1 MKKRALSFFLLIVML
16 ISLFPA
22 QAFAVDVSAENPVL
36 TAENPDPSEDK
47 FEEVE
52 LRDMPEAEE
61 ETDGEPDPAED
72 PAAETVPEESD
83 SVSSVMGE
91 AVNGEEKNDENTG
104 DDKEGNTD
112 GDAQVVEGKAAN
124 ISLVLSATYELT
136 NTTAKIKAV
145 ITPSF
150 TSKDNATYSYAW
162 QYKGKNDSVWA
173 DMPDETAD
181 TLKVTELIVETCTD
195 KSYRVKV
202 TETTDSEKTV
212 YCSDAFTLDV
222 TEVQNLRNSCNHSDW
237 YTNGTCWWCGYKCL
251 HSNGYNQETHKCKTC
266 GMDCP
271 HKNWNGNTCSDC
283 STVCN
288 HDGGWYTNSGMYQS
302 CVKCGWICSD
312 HDWDSTTGK
321 CKICTKECE
330 HSNWYTNG
338 TCVTC
343 KYACPHTGG
352 TVGTKCSICNTCI
365 HDWSNKNGKC
375 AVEGCEGEC
384 ETHKFVSTG
393 TGCICAICGKSSTL
407 WNGHF
412 WENGVCK
419 CCGEKYEVEISLD
432 KTYLILAK
440 NNTATLTPT
449 VTPDIFDISSND
461 YDQGSTK
468 GSPVIKWSAESG
480 TENVISVAEGVITA
494 KGVGTDYAVATI
506 EFSDGRK
513 FSANCRVDVVSDSE
527 IEGVSL
533 GTTSLTTELY
543 NKDETKYAEFDVI
556 LNLTDKTDEKN
567 DDETTSISGLTDG
580 VQSLESNSLTQ
591 DGKDA
596 DNTAGSFEITAAKFN
611 DETMNGL
618 FKLVVLGGR
627 RIRVL
632 PIIEK
637 EISNS
642 EGTEIDISGFT
653 KSSYSSKVVVT
664 VGGKDYTSE
673 TNLKLTVKKTQPKLK
688 ASVGTFNSFYSG
700 QSDTIEIT
708 GATVTAIKADTSKKA
723 PVPAWLTL
731 SEDGTGKLS
740 INDEYGLAKSASG
753 SVYLEVYTAEW
764 AIPAYVTLTAKN
776 VYSAPKLKLSASSA
790 KFNTVKS
797 EGVAMQLLPSV
808 KGETYE
814 QLNVKSLEVYT
825 AKGVTPTY
833 EVKSFDSLTGTFTLN
848 ALKGANAGKVTLIV
862 GFGEGAKTVSLTL
875 TTQIITPTIKLK
887 KSSVTLNPKFSDSA
901 TVDMVIT
908 PADFLIIPEGDD
920 KNVTADVTTSTKGA
934 DASDIKAVVTAD
946 GKLNVSVVNKEAF
959 SRTYKVTVTIGSK
972 KAVLTVTTLKKPVD
986 PTATIKASGAI
997 DLTFPGS
1004 EADITATVKNF
1015 SDVNEFT
1022 SYEGLVTVK
1031 NRGEKEGKAEDIN
1044 NYFKVDQS
1052 GNVLKLTKKEDVT
1065 LNAGSTYTV
1074 TSITL
1079 KNGATDEAEK
1089 VSVTAT
1095 NKVKI
1100 TVKQTAVN
1108 LKLSK
1113 SSVSLNYLAGDAA
1126 TINVTTSTKNYTLDN
1141 SKVDVTVADKT
1152 GRTPYTE
1159 NVPLDVDYAD
1169 GKLTVGVNRDTVHG
1183 TTYKVLISAEEGYK
1197 QHTLTVTVLSNKKD
1211 VTSSLK
1217 ASGSIDVLRGGSKV
1231 TFTPTY
1237 KNVNTTNYT
1246 ETVKIYSSADGYKTA
1261 HDPAELGFAVNGRVI
1276 TNTEAS
1282 TACKYKAQ
1290 IVTMFNKGI
1299 VEEGQRYTIKSPM
1312 VSFTVKTGTAKMK
1325 VVGAPTLYQKD
1336 AYSRG
1341 EFSLTST
1348 DLTLN
1353 DIAKVE
1359 LKPSKT
1365 AGYFELH
1372 DYGNGQFAIGFKDD
1386 TISAAAKKLT
1396 TATVTLNIWHKG
1408 IDPDTAKPD
1417 ATVSLKI
1424 TLVK

>member
-22 QAFAVDVSAENPVL
+22 QAFAVDVSAEDHVC
-36 TAENPDPSEDK
+36 TAEEHEHSSSDDT
-47 FEEVE
+47 FEEVV
-52 LRDMPEAEE
+52 LDDIPEAEE
-61 ETDGEPDPAED
+61 EPDGESASAED
-72 PAAETVPEESD
+72 PVAETVPEESD
-83 SVSSVMGE
+83 SVSSVMGDVINSNDKE
-91 AVNGEEKNDENTG
+91 TENDGE
-104 DDKEGNTD
+104 DKEGD
-112 GDAQVVEGKAAN
+112 SGEDAKVVEGKAAD

-136 NTTAKIKAV
+136 DTTAKIKAV

-150 TSKDNATYSYAW
+150 TEKDDVTYSYAW
-162 QYKGKNDSVWA
+162 QYMGKDDSTWT
-173 DMPDETAD
+173 DMPDETAG
-181 TLKVTELIVETCTD
+181 TLKVTELRVETCTN

-202 TETTDSEKTV
+202 TETTDSGKTV

-222 TEVQNLRNSCNHSDW
+222 AEVQKLRNSCKHDQW
-237 YTNGTCWWCGYKCL
+237 YTNGTCWWCGYACL
-251 HSNGYNQETHKCKTC
+251 HPDGYDQETHKCKTC

-330 HSNWYTNG
+330 HSDWYTNG

-375 AVEGCEGEC
+375 AVAGCEGKC
-384 ETHKFVSTG
+384 EDHKFVSTG
-393 TGCICAICGKSSTL
+393 TGCFCAICGKPSTV

-412 WENGVCK
+412 WNDGACLK
-419 CCGEKYEVEISLD
+419 CGEKYEVEISLD

-440 NNTATLTPT
+440 GSAAALTPT
-449 VTPDIFDISSND
+449 ATPDIFDYNSVD
-461 YDQGSTK
+461 FDQAMYDFDHNIPK
-468 GSPVIKWSAESG
+468 IKWTAESN
-480 TENVISVAEGVITA
+480 TTNVISVENGLITA

-513 FSANCRVDVVSDSE
+513 FSASCRVDVVSDSE

-533 GTTSLTTELY
+533 GATSLTTELY

-556 LNLTDKTDEKN
+556 LSLRDKADDKN
-567 DDETTSISGLTDG
+567 NDGTSSIIGLIDG
-580 VQSLESNSLTQ
+580 VQSIETNNPTQ
-591 DGKDA
+591 DDA
-596 DNTAGSFEITAAKFN
+596 DGGNAADSFEITAAKFE
-611 DETMNGL
+611 DGTMNDL
-618 FKLVVLGGR
+618 FELKVLDGR

-637 EISNS
+637 KVDNTE
-642 EGTEIDISGFT
+642 ETEIDISGFK

-688 ASVGTFNSFYSG
+688 ATVGSFNSFYSG
-700 QSDTIEIT
+700 QSEVIEIT
-708 GATVTAIKADTSKKA
+708 GATVTAIYKDTSKKT
-723 PVPAWLTL
+723 PVPAWLKL
-731 SEDGTGKLS
+731 DDYGYGVLS
-740 INDEYGLAKSASG
+740 IDDEYGLVKSASG
-753 SVYLEVYTAEW
+753 TVYLEVYTKEW

-790 KFNTVKS
+790 KFNTESSK
-797 EGVAMQLLPSV
+797 GVAMQLLPSV

-814 QLNVKSLEVYT
+814 HLNVKSLKVYT
-825 AKGVTPTY
+825 AEGVTPTY
-833 EVKSFDSLTGTFTLN
+833 EVKSFDSLTGAFTLN
-848 ALKGANAGKVTLIV
+848 ALKDAKAGKVTLIV
-862 GFGEGAKTVSLTL
+862 GFGDGAKMVSLTL

-887 KSSVTLNPKFSDSA
+887 KSSVTLNPKYGDSA
-901 TVDMVIT
+901 SVDMVIT
-908 PADFLIIPEGDD
+908 PADFVIIPEGDE
-920 KNVTADVTTSTKGA
+920 KNVTAEVTTSTKGA
-934 DASDIKAVVTAD
+934 EASDIKAVVTAD

-986 PTATIKASGAI
+986 PTATVKATGAI
-997 DLTFPGS
+997 DLTYPES
-1004 EADITATVKNF
+1004 AAVITATVKNF
-1015 SDVNEFT
+1015 SDVSEFVK
-1022 SYEGLVTVK
+1022 YEGTVQVKTGKVT
-1031 NRGEKEGKAEDIN
+1031 EDKTLSELFDVEQN
-1044 NYFKVDQS
+1044 
-1052 GNVLKLTKKEDVT
+1052 GNVLTLTKKDGVELKV
-1065 LNAGSTYTV
+1065 GSTYTV

-1079 KNGATDEAEK
+1079 KNADG
-1089 VSVTAT
+1089 SVPVKAT

-1126 TINVTTSTKNYTLDN
+1126 SINVTSSTKNYTLKDN
-1141 SKVDVTVADKT
+1141 IFTKVMDKT
-1152 GRTPYTE
+1152 GKIE
-1159 NVPLDVDYAD
+1159 AEGKLDVSYSE
-1169 GKLTVGVNRDTVHG
+1169 GVLTVGVNANTVAG

-1211 VTSSLK
+1211 VTSSLR

-1231 TFTPTY
+1231 TLTPTY
-1237 KNVNTTNYT
+1237 KNVNTANYT

-1261 HDPAELGFAVNGRVI
+1261 HAPAELGFAVNGRVI
-1276 TNTEAS
+1276 TNTKAS
-1282 TACKYKAQ
+1282 TASKYKAQ
-1290 IVTMFNKGI
+1290 IVTMFNNGI
-1299 VEEGQRYTIKSPM
+1299 VDNNNGNSQRYTIESPK

-1325 VVGAPTLYQKD
+1325 VVGTPKLYQKD
-1336 AYSRG
+1336 AFSRG

-1353 DIAKVE
+1353 DIAKVD
-1359 LKPSKT
+1359 LKPTKT

-1372 DYGNGQFAIGFKDD
+1372 NYGNGQFAIGFKDNKID
-1386 TISAAAKKLT
+1386 PAAAKLK
-1396 TATVTLNIWHKG
+1396 TATVTLNIWHEGNTTEKA
-1408 IDPDTAKPD
+1408 DS
-1417 ATVSLKI
+1417 TVSLKI
-1424 TLVK
+1424 TIVK